1 MAQSY
6 YATYKRFNGT
16 DWDTFYFTT
25 VASQVAETSTRKWL
39 TDVQQGW
46 VNDYLDPTTYNQ
58 VLKLVQ
64 LDASGLVPFSS
75 VPSDLGYLYLTGGTM
90 TGDINMNGNDINNI
104 ANLSGQ
110 ATTDMVLGLGSDTYM
125 TLKYNATEANRSLL
139 MSRKID
145 MNNLKIVNLAN
156 ATNAQDAATWGQVQ
170 SLAADGLKPMP
181 LLQAATTTAV
191 TLSGLQMIDDYQLL
205 DGDRLLVKDQVDP
218 LENGVYSVASSAW
231 TRIDNQSTEGYYGQV
246 LNGTVN
252 RGTWYYAAEH
262 PTVSGAFEW
271 LIHSVPDE
279 YNVITNA
286 GLELIGMNF
295 GIIESGV
302 TNSMLAGS
310 ISNDKLLNLAV
321 TKISD
326 WASSDLAT
334 PLASTTTQGLD
345 DHISNL
351 YGMVKTIKG
360 TATSVADAGDTIL
373 TLRSDLDTKNRTYI
387 GSSAPQNTGY
397 TSGDLFFQYTIV

>member
-58 VLKLVQ
+58 ALKLVQ

-90 TGDINMNGNDINNI
+90 TGDINMNGNDIDNI
-104 ANLSGQ
+104 ANLTGQ

-125 TLKYNATEANRSLL
+125 TLKYNATEADRSLL

-181 LLQAATTTAV
+181 PLQAATTTAV
-191 TLSGLQMIDDYQLL
+191 TLSGLQMIDDYQLV
-205 DGDRLLVKDQVDP
+205 DGDRLLVKDQVDHA
-218 LENGVYSVASSAW
+218 ENGVYTVASGAW
-231 TRIDNQSTEGYYGQV
+231 TRINNQSTEGYYGQV
-246 LNGTVN
+246 LNGLVN
-252 RGTWYYAAEH
+252 KGVWFYAAED
-262 PTVSGAFEW
+262 GLGDFIW
-271 LIHSVPDE
+271 LLHSVPDE
-279 YNVITNA
+279 YSVINNA
-286 GLELIGMNF
+286 GLEIVGMNF
-295 GIIESGV
+295 GIVAAGV

-310 ISNDKLLNLAV
+310 ISNDKLLDLAV

-326 WASSDLAT
+326 FASSDLAT
-334 PLASTTTQGLD
+334 PLISTTTQGLD
-345 DHISNL
+345 DHISNI
-351 YGMVKTIKG
+351 YGMVKSIKG

-387 GSSAPQNTGY
+387 GSSAPVTEGY